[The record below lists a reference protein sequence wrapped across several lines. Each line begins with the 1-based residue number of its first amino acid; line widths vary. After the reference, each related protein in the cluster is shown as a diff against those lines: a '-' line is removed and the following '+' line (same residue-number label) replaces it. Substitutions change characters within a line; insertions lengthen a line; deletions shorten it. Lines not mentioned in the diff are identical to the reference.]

1 MKKVLF
7 SIAAVAIVA
16 TSFTSCKKGENDPGI
31 SLKSRKGR
39 LKGEWAL
46 SAKEV
51 VHTENH
57 SGTITTITT
66 TATATT
72 MTVVTASGS
81 LSSTDEYDY
90 TEKWTVEKDGS
101 FTQEMVS
108 TLKSSGG
115 TAVPTP
121 VAITTTNKGSWA
133 FLGKSKA
140 AEQKKKESLVAYVS
154 ETVITGSGTTQTD
167 KWTGWTDG
175 TVMVI
180 DQLKSKEL
188 IIKWDDSETD
198 DHGSHANAGTA
209 TYTKS

>member
-16 TSFTSCKKGENDPGI
+16 TSLTSCKKGENDPAL

-51 VHTENH
+51 THTH
-57 SGTITTITT
+57 TSGGATTTTTT

-72 MTVVTASGS
+72 MTVVTASGGA
-81 LSSTDEYDY
+81 SSTDEYDY

-101 FTQEMVS
+101 YTQETVS

-115 TAVPTP
+115 TQVPTP

-133 FLGKSKA
+133 FLGKSKSA
-140 AEQKKKESLVAYVS
+140 DQKKKESIVAYVS
-154 ETVITGSGTTQTD
+154 ESTVTGSGTTLTD
-167 KWTGWTDG
+167 KWTGWVNG
-175 TVMVI
+175 SVMVI

-188 IIKWDDSETD
+188 IVKWDDSESDATD
-198 DHGSHANAGTA
+198 THTNVGTA